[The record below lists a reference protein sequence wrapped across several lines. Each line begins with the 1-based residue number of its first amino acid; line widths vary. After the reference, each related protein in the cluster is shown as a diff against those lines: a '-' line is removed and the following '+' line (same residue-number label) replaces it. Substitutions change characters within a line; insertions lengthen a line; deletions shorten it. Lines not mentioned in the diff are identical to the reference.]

1 MNQLFKLTLLSLLP
15 FALFAQEDPMLMQ
28 PSLSPDGKNI
38 AFCYQGDI
46 WTVPTV
52 GGRAYRLTIH
62 EGYDSRPIWSP
73 DGSKIAF
80 ASDRYGNADVFIMPA
95 TGGTPKRLTYHSTS
109 DIPTSW
115 DGNEGVLFITRRLY
129 RQVEREAELYHIS
142 VKGGTPHRH
151 NDALSLDGQYSKNKK
166 ALALVRGTCRPE
178 RETYY
183 GPANRDVWVYLPGKE
198 EYKQVT
204 NYQGNDYQARWGV
217 ERDLY
222 YLTAESGK
230 YNINKVNFSEDFESF
245 TDAKKV
251 TKHKDFG
258 IFSFNVSADGKTLI
272 YHKADEIYIQ
282 PTAGGK
288 AQKVNIEIS
297 TDYRF
302 DPVLKKTYRN
312 MEEYSISPNGK
323 RVAYSVHGEI
333 FVTPVNKEDSRAV
346 RLTNSAARDR
356 EPSWLNDSTLL
367 YISDQAG
374 QYDIYV
380 VISSDT
386 NEVDLFNSLKH
397 QNKRL
402 TTEKGDE
409 LNLNI
414 SPDGEQ
420 LCYRRGRGE
429 LWVAN
434 IDSAANLSNQKQLLN
449 GWATPS
455 AVSWSPDSKW
465 LAYSIDDLNFNE
477 EVFIHA
483 ANDSIPAVNVS
494 MHPRPDRNPV
504 WSSDGSKL
512 AFTSNRNNGDTD
524 IWFVWLKEEDYLKSM
539 AEWKVD
545 ELAEAPKKKKGKDD
559 KVKPVQIDFDEIYNR
574 LRQLTYM
581 PGSEY
586 SMQISRDGETFYYMS
601 SSNSGK
607 NAGRDVALYSVNWD
621 GKENTVLSSSA
632 TGGLYLDSEGSYLYT
647 RAQGGKLQRI
657 KLSNKKSEP
666 INAVAKMEI
675 DYKAELE
682 QLFEEGWRALNAGFY
697 DPQFHGRNWD
707 KLKATYKPMCMK
719 ASTKEDFQ
727 FLFNVMLG
735 QLDASHMGMR
745 GGMNP
750 KETQR
755 MRTGLIGVELKAE
768 EDGVRIQRVL
778 EGSPAT
784 KAESRLYV
792 GELIQKV
799 NGQVVNQR
807 QNFYELMDET
817 AGERLLLEVVDTN
830 GQSREL
836 VIWPVN
842 NLSSELYED
851 WVKERKRLTE
861 EYSKGRLGY
870 IHIRGMNWTSFE
882 RFEREL
888 MVAGYGKEGVVI
900 DVRYNGGG
908 WTTDYLMTVLTV
920 KQHAYTVPR
929 GAANNLK
936 KEHKRFEDYY
946 PYGERLPLS
955 SWTKPSIAM
964 CNANSYSNAEIFS
977 HAYKSL
983 GIGTLV
989 GKPTF
994 GAVISTGGYGLIDGS
1009 YVRMPFRAW
1018 YVKNSHMN
1026 MEHGPAVPDIEIDLS
1041 PAYKTKGVDEQL
1053 KKSVEVLLEQLQAKK
1068 KFKD

>member
-1 MNQLFKLTLLSLLP
+1 MNQLTRLTLLFLFPIS
-15 FALFAQEDPMLMQ
+15 LFAQNDPMIMQ
-28 PSLSPDGKNI
+28 PSLSPDAQTI

-46 WTVPTV
+46 WTVPAI

-73 DGSKIAF
+73 DGTKIAF
-80 ASDRYGNADVFIMPA
+80 SSDRFGNADVFVMPA
-95 TGGTPKRLTYHSTS
+95 TGGTPKRLTYHSAA
-109 DIPTSW
+109 DFPTDW
-115 DGNEGVLFITRRLY
+115 DTDKGIIFLTRRLY
-129 RQVEREAELYHIS
+129 RQVEREAELYRVS
-142 VKGGTPHRH
+142 VNGGTPHRY
-151 NDALSLDGQYSKNKK
+151 NEALTLDGQFSKDQK
-166 ALALVRGTCRPE
+166 AIALVRGTCRPE

-183 GPANRDVWVYLPGKE
+183 GPANRNVWVYLKDKE

-204 NYQGNDYQARWGV
+204 TYQGNDYQPRWGA

-222 YLTAESGK
+222 YLSAESGK
-230 YNINKVNFSEDFESF
+230 YNIYKRSFDEGYTSFS
-245 TDAKKV
+245 DAKRI
-251 TKHKDFG
+251 TNHKDFG
-258 IFSFNVSADGKTLI
+258 IFSFNISADGKTLV
-272 YHKADEIYIQ
+272 YHKADAIYLQ
-282 PTAGGK
+282 PVDGGK
-288 AQKVNIEIS
+288 AQKVKIEIS

-302 DPVLKKTYRN
+302 DPILKKTYRN
-312 MEEYSISPNGK
+312 MEEYAVAPNGK
-323 RVAYSVHGEI
+323 RVAYAVHGEI
-333 FVTPVNKEDSRAV
+333 FVTSMNKEDSRAL

-356 EPSWLNDSTLL
+356 EPTWLNDSTLL
-367 YISDQAG
+367 FISDEAG
-374 QYDIYV
+374 QYDLYAV
-380 VISSDT
+380 TSADT
-386 NEVDLFNSLKH
+386 NEIDLFNSLKH
-397 QNKRL
+397 QIKKVVSKK
-402 TTEKGDE
+402 EDI
-409 LNLNI
+409 LNLNL
-414 SPDGEQ
+414 SPDGKQ
-420 LCYRRGRGE
+420 LCYRTGRGG
-429 LWVAN
+429 LWVSD
-434 IDSAANLSNQKQLLN
+434 IDSAANLSNEKQLLD

-455 AVSWSPDSKW
+455 GISWSPDSKW

-477 EVFIHA
+477 EIFIHS
-483 ANDSIPAVNVS
+483 ANDSLPPVNIS

-504 WSSDGSKL
+504 WSPDGSKL
-512 AFTSNRNNGDTD
+512 FFTSNRNNGDTD
-524 IWFVWLKEEDYLKSM
+524 IWFVWLKKEDYLKSM

-545 ELAEAPKKKKGKDD
+545 ELEEEEDKKKKEK
-559 KVKPVQIDFDEIYNR
+559 KEVIVQIDFEQIYDR
-574 LRQLTYM
+574 LRQVTFM

-586 SMQISRDGETFYYMS
+586 GMQISKDGEMVYYIS
-601 SSNSGK
+601 SANSGLNSGK
-607 NAGRDVALYSVNWD
+607 DVALYEVKWD
-621 GKENTVLSSSA
+621 GKDNKQLTKTPVNALFMDREGKQLYMLQSA
-632 TGGLYLDSEGSYLYT
+632 GN
-647 RAQGGKLQRI
+647 LQRMQ
-657 KLSNKKSEP
+657 LNNKKTEP
-666 INAVAKMEI
+666 IKAVAKMEI
-675 DYKAELE
+675 DYKAELD

-697 DPQFHGRNWD
+697 DPQFHGRDWD
-707 KLKATYKPMCMK
+707 KLKETYKPMCMK

-750 KETQR
+750 KETQS

-768 EDGVRIQRVL
+768 EDGVRVISIL
-778 EGSPAT
+778 EGSPASKT
-784 KAESRLYV
+784 DSKLFV

-799 NGQVVNQR
+799 NGKVVNLR
-807 QNFYELMDET
+807 TNFYELMDET
-817 AGERLLLEVVDTN
+817 AGGRVLLTVLDSS

-836 VIWPVN
+836 VIWPVS

-851 WVKERKRLTE
+851 WVQERKRLTE
-861 EYSKGRLGY
+861 KYSNGRLGY
-870 IHIRGMNWTSFE
+870 IHIRGMNWPSFE

-929 GAANNLK
+929 GAADNLK

-964 CNANSYSNAEIFS
+964 CNENSYSNAEIFS

-1026 MEHGPAVPDIEIDLS
+1026 MEHGPAVPDIEVELS
-1041 PAYKTKGVDEQL
+1041 PDYKKNGVDEQL

-1068 KFKD
+1068 KIKD